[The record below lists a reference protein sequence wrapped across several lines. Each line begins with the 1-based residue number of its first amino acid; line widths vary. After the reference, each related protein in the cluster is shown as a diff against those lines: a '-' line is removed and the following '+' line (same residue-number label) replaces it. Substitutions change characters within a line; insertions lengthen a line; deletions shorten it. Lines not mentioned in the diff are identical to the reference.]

1 MKENVIWW
9 IGVKNPEHVKKYGDF
24 KYFEASKASWKFWCK
39 RNNCKFVEFEKPVEE
54 DLTKFRVNW
63 QKLIFVFDEL
73 DRRGID
79 YDQICLVDS
88 SSIVKWNAPNFF
100 ELTDRKFCGV
110 RDIDNLNWINQS
122 VKGYKDLFQYDL
134 DLTSYLSSGFLVF
147 NESHKELIN
156 GLKQFYIDNIDSF
169 IELQDVKVRKGND
182 QTPLNYW
189 LQKHDVEIKLLPLPF
204 KLTHLHRKE
213 MFRHNWQLNKDQTP
227 FFIKYGYVWFF
238 NGIPKHSR
246 SEMMTNVWQAIKEN
260 YEDRYSNVQEI
271 LDETEHKD
279 VAKYTTSRKFKKDI
293 LDTFYSPQFKNSTVL
308 ELGTSQGRS
317 AKMLSHIFKQVHTV
331 EWDDWNIS
339 QAKEHCKD
347 RDNINFIKHDLYGSE
362 WNLPEADVIFID
374 AGHQYKQVLS
384 DIMNSIKHNPN
395 AIFIFDDYGLPPG
408 EVKAAIEKTVASG
421 HLRINFF
428 IGERS
433 EDLVH
438 AGGTKFIDME
448 GCICNFR

>member
-1 MKENVIWW
+1 
-9 IGVKNPEHVKKYGDF
+9 
-24 KYFEASKASWKFWCK
+24 
-39 RNNCKFVEFEKPVEE
+39 
-54 DLTKFRVNW
+54 
-63 QKLIFVFDEL
+63 
-73 DRRGID
+73 
-79 YDQICLVDS
+79 
-88 SSIVKWNAPNFF
+88 
-100 ELTDRKFCGV
+100 
-110 RDIDNLNWINQS
+110 
-122 VKGYKDLFQYDL
+122 
-134 DLTSYLSSGFLVF
+134 
-147 NESHKELIN
+147 
-156 GLKQFYIDNIDSF
+156 
-169 IELQDVKVRKGND
+169 
-182 QTPLNYW
+182 
-189 LQKHDVEIKLLPLPF
+189 
-204 KLTHLHRKE
+204 
-213 MFRHNWQLNKDQTP
+213 
-227 FFIKYGYVWFF
+227 
-238 NGIPKHSR
+238 
-246 SEMMTNVWQAIKEN
+246 
-260 YEDRYSNVQEI
+260 
-271 LDETEHKD
+271 
-279 VAKYTTSRKFKKDI
+279 
-293 LDTFYSPQFKNSTVL
+293 
-308 ELGTSQGRS
+308 
-317 AKMLSHIFKQVHTV
+317 MLSHIFKQVHTV